1 MNAQTSMV
9 EQLLSQ
15 LQGAPMAQ
23 IASQLGADQQ
33 QTESAVGAA
42 VPMLLGMLGNNANQG
57 GGADALFG
65 ALMRDHAP
73 AQAQG
78 FGGGDLLGSVL
89 GSVLGGGQGQG
100 AGSAI
105 LGHIFGGQQ
114 QQAESSLGQ
123 ASGLGGGNA
132 GQLLTILAPIVM
144 SFLANKVQGS
154 GLDAGGLGQVLQQER
169 AQTQQQGGLGG
180 SLLTSML
187 DQDGDGQLGAGDLF
201 KLAGSFWTSV
211 NLSDFSLI

>member
-1 MNAQTSMV
+1 MNAQTSLV

-89 GSVLGGGQGQG
+89 GSVLGGGQGQS

-132 GQLLTILAPIVM
+132 GQLLAILAPIVM
-144 SFLANKVQGS
+144 SFLANKVQGN
-154 GLDAGGLGQVLQQER
+154 GLDAGGLGQVLQQEQ

-201 KLAGSFWTSV
+201 KLAGSFL
-211 NLSDFSLI
+211 NKR

>member
-15 LQGAPMAQ
+15 LQGAPMQQ

-42 VPMLLGMLGNNANQG
+42 LPMLLGMLGNNANQG

-65 ALMRDHAP
+65 ALMRDHAT

-89 GSVLGGGQGQG
+89 GSVLGGGQGQN

-132 GQLLTILAPIVM
+132 GQLLAILAPIVM
-144 SFLANKVQGS
+144 SFLANKVQGN
-154 GLDAGGLGQVLQQER
+154 GLDAGGLGQVLQQEQ
-169 AQTQQQGGLGG
+169 AQAQQQGSVGG

-201 KLAGSFWTSV
+201 KLAGSFL
-211 NLSDFSLI
+211 NKR

>member
-1 MNAQTSMV
+1 MNAQTSLV

-89 GSVLGGGQGQG
+89 GSVLGGGQGQS

-123 ASGLGGGNA
+123 ASGLGGGTA
-132 GQLLTILAPIVM
+132 GQLLAILAPIVM
-144 SFLANKVQGS
+144 SFLANKVQGN
-154 GLDAGGLGQVLQQER
+154 GLDAGGLGQVLQQEQ

-201 KLAGSFWTSV
+201 KLAGSFL
-211 NLSDFSLI
+211 NKR

>member
-1 MNAQTSMV
+1 MNAQTSLV

-89 GSVLGGGQGQG
+89 GSVLGGGQGQS

-132 GQLLTILAPIVM
+132 GQLLAILAPIVM
-144 SFLANKVQGS
+144 SFLANKVQGN
-154 GLDAGGLGQVLQQER
+154 GLDAGGLGQVLQQEQ

-187 DQDGDGQLGAGDLF
+187 DQDGDGPLGAGDLF
-201 KLAGSFWTSV
+201 KLAGSFL
-211 NLSDFSLI
+211 NKR

>member
-15 LQGAPMAQ
+15 LQGAPMQQ

-42 VPMLLGMLGNNANQG
+42 LPMLLGMLGNNANQG

-89 GSVLGGGQGQG
+89 GSVLGGGQGQS

-132 GQLLTILAPIVM
+132 GQLLAILAPIVM
-144 SFLANKVQGS
+144 SFLANKVQGN

-201 KLAGSFWTSV
+201 KLAGSFL
-211 NLSDFSLI
+211 NKR

>member
-1 MNAQTSMV
+1 MNAQTSLV

-23 IASQLGADQQ
+23 IASQLGVDQQ

-89 GSVLGGGQGQG
+89 GSVLGGGQGQS

-132 GQLLTILAPIVM
+132 GQLLAILAPIVM
-144 SFLANKVQGS
+144 SFLANKVQGN
-154 GLDAGGLGQVLQQER
+154 GLDAGGLGRVLQQER

-201 KLAGSFWTSV
+201 KLAGSFL
-211 NLSDFSLI
+211 NKR

>member
-1 MNAQTSMV
+1 MNAQTSLV

-89 GSVLGGGQGQG
+89 GSVLGGGQGQS

-132 GQLLTILAPIVM
+132 GQLLAILAPIVM
-144 SFLANKVQGS
+144 SFLANKVQGN
-154 GLDAGGLGQVLQQER
+154 GLDAGGLGQVLQQEQ
-169 AQTQQQGGLGG
+169 AQAQQQGSVGG

-187 DQDGDGQLGAGDLF
+187 YQDGDGQLGAGDLF
-201 KLAGSFWTSV
+201 KLAGSFL
-211 NLSDFSLI
+211 NKR

>member
-89 GSVLGGGQGQG
+89 GSVLGGGQSQG

-154 GLDAGGLGQVLQQER
+154 GLDAGGSGQVLQQER

-201 KLAGSFWTSV
+201 KLAGSFL
-211 NLSDFSLI
+211 NKR

>member
-1 MNAQTSMV
+1 MNAQTSLV

-89 GSVLGGGQGQG
+89 GSVLGGGQGQS

-132 GQLLTILAPIVM
+132 GQLLAILAPIVM
-144 SFLANKVQGS
+144 SFLANKVQGN
-154 GLDAGGLGQVLQQER
+154 GLDAGGFGRVLQQER

-201 KLAGSFWTSV
+201 KLAGSFL
-211 NLSDFSLI
+211 NKR

>member
-1 MNAQTSMV
+1 MNAQTSLV

-201 KLAGSFWTSV
+201 KLAGSFL
-211 NLSDFSLI
+211 NKR

>member
-89 GSVLGGGQGQG
+89 GSVLGGGQGQS

-201 KLAGSFWTSV
+201 KLAGSFL
-211 NLSDFSLI
+211 NKR

>member
-15 LQGAPMAQ
+15 LQGAPMQQ

-42 VPMLLGMLGNNANQG
+42 LPMLLGMLGNNANQG

-65 ALMRDHAP
+65 AWMRDHAP

-89 GSVLGGGQGQG
+89 GSVLGGGQGQN

-132 GQLLTILAPIVM
+132 GQLLAILAPIVM
-144 SFLANKVQGS
+144 SFLANKVQGN
-154 GLDAGGLGQVLQQER
+154 GLDAGGLGQVLQQEQ
-169 AQTQQQGGLGG
+169 AQAQQQGSVGG

-201 KLAGSFWTSV
+201 KLAGSFL
-211 NLSDFSLI
+211 NKR

>member
-1 MNAQTSMV
+1 MNAQTSLV

-89 GSVLGGGQGQG
+89 GSVLGGGQGQS

-132 GQLLTILAPIVM
+132 GQLLAILAAIVM
-144 SFLANKVQGS
+144 SFLANKVQGN

-201 KLAGSFWTSV
+201 KLAGSFL
-211 NLSDFSLI
+211 NKR

>member
-1 MNAQTSMV
+1 MNAQTSLV

-65 ALMRDHAP
+65 ALMRDHTP

-89 GSVLGGGQGQG
+89 GSVLGGGQGQS

-132 GQLLTILAPIVM
+132 GQLLAILAPIVM
-144 SFLANKVQGS
+144 SFLANKVQGN
-154 GLDAGGLGQVLQQER
+154 GLDAGGLGQVLQQEQ

-201 KLAGSFWTSV
+201 KLAGSFL
-211 NLSDFSLI
+211 NKR

>member
-15 LQGAPMAQ
+15 LQGAPMQQ

-42 VPMLLGMLGNNANQG
+42 LPMLLGMLGNNANQG

-78 FGGGDLLGSVL
+78 FGGGELLGSVL
-89 GSVLGGGQGQG
+89 GSVLGGGQGQN

-132 GQLLTILAPIVM
+132 GQLLAILAPIVM
-144 SFLANKVQGS
+144 SFLANKVQGN
-154 GLDAGGLGQVLQQER
+154 GLDAGGLGQVLQQEQ
-169 AQTQQQGGLGG
+169 AQAQQQGSVGG

-201 KLAGSFWTSV
+201 KLAGSFL
-211 NLSDFSLI
+211 NKR

>member
-1 MNAQTSMV
+1 
-9 EQLLSQ
+9 
-15 LQGAPMAQ
+15 
-23 IASQLGADQQ
+23 
-33 QTESAVGAA
+33 
-42 VPMLLGMLGNNANQG
+42 
-57 GGADALFG
+57 
-65 ALMRDHAP
+65 MRDHAP

-89 GSVLGGGQGQG
+89 GSVLGGGQSQG

-144 SFLANKVQGS
+144 SFSANKVQGS

-201 KLAGSFWTSV
+201 KLAGSFL
-211 NLSDFSLI
+211 NKR

>member
-1 MNAQTSMV
+1 MNAQTSLV

-89 GSVLGGGQGQG
+89 GSVLGGGQGQN

-132 GQLLTILAPIVM
+132 GQLLAILAPIVM
-144 SFLANKVQGS
+144 SFLANKVQGN
-154 GLDAGGLGQVLQQER
+154 GLDAGGLGQVLQQEQ

-201 KLAGSFWTSV
+201 KLAGSFL
-211 NLSDFSLI
+211 NKR

>member
-15 LQGAPMAQ
+15 LHGAPMAQ

-201 KLAGSFWTSV
+201 KLAGSFL
-211 NLSDFSLI
+211 NKR

>member
-201 KLAGSFWTSV
+201 KLAGSFS
-211 NLSDFSLI
+211 NKR

>member
-1 MNAQTSMV
+1 MNAQTSLV

-23 IASQLGADQQ
+23 IASQLGANQQ

-89 GSVLGGGQGQG
+89 GSVLGGGQGQS

-132 GQLLTILAPIVM
+132 GQLLAILAPIVM
-144 SFLANKVQGS
+144 SFLANKVQGN
-154 GLDAGGLGQVLQQER
+154 GLDAGGLGQVLQQEQ

-201 KLAGSFWTSV
+201 KLAGSFL
-211 NLSDFSLI
+211 NKR

>member
-1 MNAQTSMV
+1 MNAQTSLV

-89 GSVLGGGQGQG
+89 GSVLGGGQGQS

-144 SFLANKVQGS
+144 SFLANEVQGS

-169 AQTQQQGGLGG
+169 AQTQQQGSVGG

-201 KLAGSFWTSV
+201 KLAGSFL
-211 NLSDFSLI
+211 NKR

>member
-15 LQGAPMAQ
+15 LQGAPMQQ
-23 IASQLGADQQ
+23 IASQLVADQQ

-42 VPMLLGMLGNNANQG
+42 LPMLLGMLGNNANQG

-89 GSVLGGGQGQG
+89 GSVLGGGQGQN

-132 GQLLTILAPIVM
+132 GQLLAILAPIVM
-144 SFLANKVQGS
+144 SFLANKVQGN
-154 GLDAGGLGQVLQQER
+154 GLDAGGLGQVLQQEQ
-169 AQTQQQGGLGG
+169 AQAQQQGSVGG

-201 KLAGSFWTSV
+201 KLAGSFL
-211 NLSDFSLI
+211 NKR

>member
-100 AGSAI
+100 AGAAI

-169 AQTQQQGGLGG
+169 AQTQLQGGLGG

-201 KLAGSFWTSV
+201 KLAGSFL
-211 NLSDFSLI
+211 NKR

>member
-1 MNAQTSMV
+1 MNAQTSLV

-89 GSVLGGGQGQG
+89 GSVLGGGQGQN

-132 GQLLTILAPIVM
+132 GQLLAILAPIVM
-144 SFLANKVQGS
+144 SFLANKVQGN
-154 GLDAGGLGQVLQQER
+154 GLDAGGLGRVLQQER

-201 KLAGSFWTSV
+201 KLAGSFL
-211 NLSDFSLI
+211 NKR

>member
-1 MNAQTSMV
+1 MNAQTSLV

-33 QTESAVGAA
+33 QTESAVGVA

-89 GSVLGGGQGQG
+89 GSVLGGGQGQS

-132 GQLLTILAPIVM
+132 GQLLAILAPIVM
-144 SFLANKVQGS
+144 SFLANKVQGN

-201 KLAGSFWTSV
+201 KLAGSFL
-211 NLSDFSLI
+211 NKR

>member
-1 MNAQTSMV
+1 MNAQTSLV

-73 AQAQG
+73 AQVQG

-89 GSVLGGGQGQG
+89 GSVLGGGQGQS

-132 GQLLTILAPIVM
+132 GQLLAILAPIVM
-144 SFLANKVQGS
+144 SFLANKVQGN

-201 KLAGSFWTSV
+201 KLAGSFL
-211 NLSDFSLI
+211 NKR

>member
-1 MNAQTSMV
+1 MNAQTSLV

-89 GSVLGGGQGQG
+89 GSVLGGGQGQS

-201 KLAGSFWTSV
+201 KLAGSFL
-211 NLSDFSLI
+211 NKR

>member
-15 LQGAPMAQ
+15 LQGAPMQQ

-42 VPMLLGMLGNNANQG
+42 LPMLLGMLGNNANQG

-89 GSVLGGGQGQG
+89 GSVLGGGQSQN

-132 GQLLTILAPIVM
+132 GQLLAILAPIVM
-144 SFLANKVQGS
+144 SFLANKVQGN
-154 GLDAGGLGQVLQQER
+154 GLDAGGLGQVLQQEQ
-169 AQTQQQGGLGG
+169 AQAQQQGSMGG

-201 KLAGSFWTSV
+201 KLAGSFL
-211 NLSDFSLI
+211 NKR

>member
-1 MNAQTSMV
+1 MNAQTSLV

-33 QTESAVGAA
+33 QTESALGAA

-89 GSVLGGGQGQG
+89 GSVLGGGQGQS

-132 GQLLTILAPIVM
+132 GQLLAILAPIVM
-144 SFLANKVQGS
+144 SFLANKVQGN
-154 GLDAGGLGQVLQQER
+154 GLDAGGLGQVLQQEQ

-201 KLAGSFWTSV
+201 KLAGSFL
-211 NLSDFSLI
+211 NKR

>member
-1 MNAQTSMV
+1 MNAQTSLV

-57 GGADALFG
+57 GGAEALFG

-73 AQAQG
+73 AQVQG

-89 GSVLGGGQGQG
+89 GSVLGGGQGQS

-132 GQLLTILAPIVM
+132 GQLLAILAPIVM
-144 SFLANKVQGS
+144 SFLANKVQGN
-154 GLDAGGLGQVLQQER
+154 GLNAGGLGQVLQQEQ

-201 KLAGSFWTSV
+201 KLAGSFL
-211 NLSDFSLI
+211 NKR

>member
-1 MNAQTSMV
+1 MNAQTSLV

-89 GSVLGGGQGQG
+89 GSVLGGGQGQS

-132 GQLLTILAPIVM
+132 GQLLAILAPIVL
-144 SFLANKVQGS
+144 SFLANKVQGY
-154 GLDAGGLGQVLQQER
+154 GLDAGGLGRVLQQER

-201 KLAGSFWTSV
+201 KLAGSFL
-211 NLSDFSLI
+211 NKR

>member
-1 MNAQTSMV
+1 MNAQTSLV

-57 GGADALFG
+57 GGAEALFG

-73 AQAQG
+73 AQVQG

-89 GSVLGGGQGQG
+89 GSVLGGGQGQS

-132 GQLLTILAPIVM
+132 GQLLAILAPIVM
-144 SFLANKVQGS
+144 SFLANKVQGN
-154 GLDAGGLGQVLQQER
+154 GLDAGGLGRVLQQER

-201 KLAGSFWTSV
+201 KLAGSFL
-211 NLSDFSLI
+211 NKR

>member
-1 MNAQTSMV
+1 MNAQTSLV

-73 AQAQG
+73 AQVQG

-89 GSVLGGGQGQG
+89 GSVLGGGQGQN

-132 GQLLTILAPIVM
+132 GQLLAILAPIVM
-144 SFLANKVQGS
+144 SFLANKVQGN
-154 GLDAGGLGQVLQQER
+154 GLDAGGLGQVLQQEQ

-201 KLAGSFWTSV
+201 KLAGSFL
-211 NLSDFSLI
+211 NKR

>member
-1 MNAQTSMV
+1 MNAQTSLV

-57 GGADALFG
+57 GGAEALFG

-89 GSVLGGGQGQG
+89 GSVLGGGQGQS

-132 GQLLTILAPIVM
+132 GQLLAILAPIVM
-144 SFLANKVQGS
+144 SFLANKVQGN
-154 GLDAGGLGQVLQQER
+154 GLDAGGLGQVLQQEQ

-201 KLAGSFWTSV
+201 KLAGSFL
-211 NLSDFSLI
+211 NKR

>member
-1 MNAQTSMV
+1 MNAQTSLV

-89 GSVLGGGQGQG
+89 GSVLGGGQGQS

-132 GQLLTILAPIVM
+132 GQLLAILAPIVM
-144 SFLANKVQGS
+144 SFLTNKVQGN
-154 GLDAGGLGQVLQQER
+154 GLDAGGLGQVLQQEQ

-201 KLAGSFWTSV
+201 KLAGSFL
-211 NLSDFSLI
+211 NKR

>member
-1 MNAQTSMV
+1 MNAQTSLV

-42 VPMLLGMLGNNANQG
+42 LPMLLGMMGNNASQS

-89 GSVLGGGQGQG
+89 GSVLGGGQGQNAG
-100 AGSAI
+100 AAI

-114 QQAESSLGQ
+114 QQAESNLGQ

-132 GQLLTILAPIVM
+132 GQLLAILAPIVM
-144 SFLANKVQGS
+144 SFLANKVQGN
-154 GLDAGGLGQVLQQER
+154 GLDAGGLGQVLQQEQ

-201 KLAGSFWTSV
+201 KLAGSFL
-211 NLSDFSLI
+211 NKR